1 MAVKGRF
8 SPNGHRLA
16 NGRLRRMLPVADRAS
31 EGHLTEPTADAGA
44 CRWELVNMPQLGPCA
59 DRCRAVLKVSRAG
72 LTSRWFRLYG
82 GARTQFLEIAR
93 DDRLTFLYTF
103 IHHHELAVSRAQLDH
118 ALLRGITGSDDV
130 DEFSN
135 LVRADRGLRHEQ
147 RIGPITDVH
156 AGADILPWQ
165 QRQVMIR
172 DHRARRDSARPAVDR
187 IVN

>member
-1 MAVKGRF
+1 MRGFLPSGGPLLSRGSRPEADPQHQLCGF
-8 SPNGHRLA
+8 
-16 NGRLRRMLPVADRAS
+16 RM
-31 EGHLTEPTADAGA
+31 
-44 CRWELVNMPQLGPCA
+44 MPQMRPCA

-82 GARTQFLEIAR
+82 GTRTQFLEIAR
-93 DDRLTFLYTF
+93 DDRLTFLDTF

-118 ALLRGITGSDDV
+118 SLLRGITGSDDV
-130 DEFSN
+130 DEFFN

-165 QRQVMIR
+165 QR
-172 DHRARRDSARPAVDR
+172 
-187 IVN
+187 